1 MTDIFVNIP
10 EGHTILCGWNSHAL
24 QIVKELEASGHP
36 VVVICTKR
44 PPELKNSTMPVV
56 EGDCSADDVL
66 KKAGVETATSAII
79 LAEDAGRLPADTV
92 DARSIL
98 TALAVESLRP
108 EIYSL
113 L

>member
-44 PPELKNSTMPVV
+44 PLELKNSTMPVV

-66 KKAGVETATSAII
+66 KKAGVETATSASRISV
-79 LAEDAGRLPADTV
+79 LPTRVVYREAPPLVSSLSITV
-92 DARSIL
+92 
-98 TALAVESLRP
+98 
-108 EIYSL
+108 
-113 L
+113 